1 MQFTDSLPSPLPCYL
16 YGIETRDRG
25 HPPLVLLRAV
35 CRDAILGGLLRLQ
48 LERHMANFQRDKYS
62 PLFRDATSW
71 VVCSSILAL
80 TDAQLAQL
88 TDRRHRGGRENRQGR
103 WLKDLADRIDPLP

>member
-1 MQFTDSLPSPLPCYL
+1 
-16 YGIETRDRG
+16 
-25 HPPLVLLRAV
+25 
-35 CRDAILGGLLRLQ
+35 
-48 LERHMANFQRDKYS
+48 MANFQRDKYS

-103 WLKDLADRIDPLP
+103 WLKDLADRIDPLPDHLATARAPARPPAVAVGRAEDHVGRRVSREQFAARL